1 MDISGIIV
9 DLKSK
14 ETILSGETK
23 RLEAVVA
30 DLRERLT
37 SSESVLA
44 QNRDD
49 LAAIRMSIESLEM
62 VGGKREPEAV
72 RKAPAPAIPIVKT
85 VMEKMPSAPKPKPEN
100 TRRAKKVGKFNPK
113 GEKLG
118 EWGSINKCA
127 KEIGWTNTGVSKFI
141 QTVSPEKQIKLRGYY
156 LKYIA

>member
-1 MDISGIIV
+1 MDISRIIV
-9 DLKSK
+9 DLKSQ

-23 RLEAVVA
+23 RLEAAVA

-37 SSESVLA
+37 TSESILA

-62 VGGKREPEAV
+62 VGGKREP
-72 RKAPAPAIPIVKT
+72 APAPAIPVIKT
-85 VMEKMPSAPKPKPEN
+85 VMEKMPSVPKPKPEN

-141 QTVSPEKQIKLRGYY
+141 QTVSLEKQIKLRGYY